1 MSVESRRAQRRGET
15 VERTET
21 QKMLDAEK
29 AKQRLGQATDVVTD
43 FIPGVSETKDIISLG
58 QNIGK
63 GQYLAAGVDA
73 VALGLGAVPVAGD
86 IARRA
91 FKTLANKFIKTKK
104 VDSTVS
110 SQDALKLSDSD
121 IDNWKIKNQTSS
133 EFQKKLKG
141 RDDTLQGMAQGLKD
155 KVITKKEYRE
165 AADAIRPIRTV
176 KDVPKPASFKDTLSA
191 LDSRQRKN
199 PIVGVNY
206 NIPEGDKISA
216 RLDITAYTQYD
227 TWIPTLKH
235 EGKTMYKPS
244 VVLKDVTFIKPDAS
258 QVAKALNVATGKPKA
273 PFAVMEGKYVD
284 ADNDSTFKYA
294 KKIFK
299 DKDVIQIGYDPTRR
313 GFFYDRKTGNPVLEA
328 DEVVQVGHLV
338 LAKKA
343 KIGNPDDFFYS
354 KGGNVMDNEMLSF
367 SELERFRKEND
378 YYHDTDPRNPMN
390 TEGMDLANPEVQKK
404 IIEELND
411 RKKLDVISEMPISR
425 KAGQRIKE
433 RRLEEALEKGKAL
446 KINKGGSIPQ
456 QMEMFSEGGLKDE
469 GNTID
474 PVSGNEVPP
483 GATQE
488 EVRDDIPAQ
497 LSEGEFVFP
506 ADVVRYIGLEKLM
519 MMRQEAK
526 AGLARMEAMGQMGN
540 ADEATLP
547 DDIPFTLD
555 DLDTREETEDDVIR
569 ANIGTFVPPKFPT
582 SQPYNPNVNPYQP
595 TGVVPTPYMPYQPAQ
610 AEQIL
615 QPAGSGTG
623 QVQTELRR
631 YVNKETG
638 QVRMIPFNKATGTS
652 LFPID
657 SLIQQG
663 FVREDEAPKAEAP
676 KTTKIQ
682 TAKVKPVDTS
692 SSDGMPD
699 KTGGAVDATGISLN
713 RGLIKNEN
721 LTNFLNT
728 VTPFQQFKSTFKGPV
743 GAGIDRF
750 ALGVSPRT
758 EQYEM
763 GVIGGVLDSFRG
775 GNVEFK
781 TRAGRA
787 TGKYNDITKLHEMNE
802 DRQNQIGIVGNAVV
816 EIMKPVIYDY
826 DTKTKQYNKKSDV
839 EITKSLKAKAD
850 ILGIPTTY
858 RGTNIRNTTLARDIA
873 KKLAEDAVRINDKY
887 GDTTHAINSL
897 KAQENREL
905 VARNEARAAE
915 TFKDSIPTSFEPG
928 DYDGGDGTDVG
939 GGDVSFVGDDPA
951 FKQGG
956 LVSKKKPKV
965 KKMKRGG
972 LASR

>member
-1 MSVESRRAQRRGET
+1 MEEIKLPPAERAAKTAIGAGSSGKGTVGTYLKADALFSEKKGTKLDFGSGRGEGAKLIKADTYEPYVKSKPKFNNVNDIKSNSYNKITSLNVLNVLPPEARNEAVKNIGRILKPNGEAIVSTRGVKDVES
-15 VERTET
+15 
-21 QKMLDAEK
+21 
-29 AKQRLGQATDVVTD
+29 AKNKVQ
-43 FIPGVSETKDIISLG
+43 IKDGYI
-58 QNIGK
+58 IGK
-63 GQYLAAGVDA
+63 GDDA
-73 VALGLGAVPVAGD
+73 RFQKGFTATELKNYVQ
-86 IARRA
+86 
-91 FKTLANKFIKTKK
+91 KTLGKNF
-104 VDSTVS
+104 TVENVKGIGK
-110 SQDALKLSDSD
+110 AAV
-121 IDNWKIKNQTSS
+121 KIK
-133 EFQKKLKG
+133 KL
-141 RDDTLQGMAQGLKD
+141 
-155 KVITKKEYRE
+155 
-165 AADAIRPIRTV
+165 
-176 KDVPKPASFKDTLSA
+176 
-191 LDSRQRKN
+191 
-199 PIVGVNY
+199 
-206 NIPEGDKISA
+206 NIPKGFGGVTRQQGTPVIDIQEKLLFNPKQKFSSGGDA
-216 RLDITAYTQYD
+216 
-227 TWIPTLKH
+227 
-235 EGKTMYKPS
+235 
-244 VVLKDVTFIKPDAS
+244 
-258 QVAKALNVATGKPKA
+258 
-273 PFAVMEGKYVD
+273 
-284 ADNDSTFKYA
+284 
-294 KKIFK
+294 
-299 DKDVIQIGYDPTRR
+299 
-313 GFFYDRKTGNPVLEA
+313 
-328 DEVVQVGHLV
+328 
-338 LAKKA
+338 
-343 KIGNPDDFFYS
+343 
-354 KGGNVMDNEMLSF
+354 MDNEMLSF

-555 DLDTREETEDDVIR
+555 DLDTREETEDDIIK

-595 TGVVPTPYMPYQPAQ
+595 TGVVPTPYMPYRPAQ

-682 TAKVKPVDTS
+682 TAKVQPVDTS

-728 VTPFQQFKSTFKGPV
+728 VTPLQQFKSTFQGPV

-781 TRAGRA
+781 TRVGRA

-887 GDTTHAINSL
+887 GDTTHAIDSL
-897 KAQENREL
+897 KAEDNRRE
-905 VARNEARAAE
+905 VAKNEARAAE

-939 GGDVSFVGDDPA
+939 GGDVSFVGDDPP

-956 LVSKKKPKV
+956 FASKKKPKV
-965 KKMKRGG
+965 KRMKRGG
-972 LASR
+972 LASKK

>member
-29 AKQRLGQATDVVTD
+29 TKQRLGQAADVVTD

-63 GQYLAAGVDA
+63 GQYLAAGADA

-86 IARRA
+86 MARRA

-110 SQDALKLSDSD
+110 SQDALKLSESD
-121 IDNWKIKNQTSS
+121 IDNWKVKNQTSS

-141 RDDTLQGMAQGLKD
+141 RSDTLQGMAQGLKD

-165 AADAIRPIRTV
+165 AADAIRPIKTV

-244 VVLKDVTFIKPDAS
+244 VVLKDVTFIKPEAS
-258 QVAKALNVATGKPKA
+258 QVGKALNVATGKPKA

-354 KGGNVMDNEMLSF
+354 KGGDVMDKDIEMAVLPKARPEYLKRAYDIADTDAMGYNASLLELKTNPEKAIQNEKNMFYPPSRFEGDEEVLKLVDKIRGENISF
-367 SELERFRKEND
+367 SREDMEK
-378 YYHDTDPRNPMN
+378 NPKV
-390 TEGMDLANPEVQKK
+390 GF
-404 IIEELND
+404 
-411 RKKLDVISEMPISR
+411 
-425 KAGQRIKE
+425 
-433 RRLEEALEKGKAL
+433 
-446 KINKGGSIPQ
+446 NKGGIPQ
-456 QMEMFSEGGLKDE
+456 QMEMFQDGGLKDE
-469 GNTID
+469 GNTVD

-555 DLDTREETEDDVIR
+555 DLDTREETEDDVIK
-569 ANIGTFVPPKFPT
+569 ANIGTFVPPRFPT
-582 SQPYNPNVNPYQP
+582 GQPYNPNVNPYQA
-595 TGVVPTPYMPYQPAQ
+595 TGVVPTVYAPAT
-610 AEQIL
+610 
-615 QPAGSGTG
+615 GTG
-623 QVQTELRR
+623 LLGASAQGAPETENRR
-631 YVNKETG
+631 YVNKTTG
-638 QVRMIPFNKATGTS
+638 QVRMIPFVKATGQS
-652 LFPID
+652 LYPIPE
-657 SLIQQG
+657 G
-663 FVREDEAPKAEAP
+663 FVAEAETVKEEQP
-676 KTTKIQ
+676 KQKTAKVQ
-682 TAKVKPVDTS
+682 TAKVQDTS
-692 SSDGMPD
+692 SGDDGDDEMS
-699 KTGGAVDATGISLN
+699 TLGGARMDVGGREFAVGYNFDGSITLTDPTTKESKTYNKDSQMAKDVKSVTVGQLVDLAKVTPAGLTTTVIN
-713 RGLIKNEN
+713 RGLEKIGVTLPGNTKIDDIKKKQKEAKNRLDNTPSGVGVDPTTGMTLDDMRSIQAGLEGKGT
-721 LTNFLNT
+721 LTSSLT
-728 VTPFQQFKSTFKGPV
+728 DDDVTKATE
-743 GAGIDRF
+743 AGQRALDTLPDR
-750 ALGVSPRT
+750 
-758 EQYEM
+758 
-763 GVIGGVLDSFRG
+763 
-775 GNVEFK
+775 
-781 TRAGRA
+781 
-787 TGKYNDITKLHEMNE
+787 
-802 DRQNQIGIVGNAVV
+802 
-816 EIMKPVIYDY
+816 
-826 DTKTKQYNKKSDV
+826 SDV
-839 EITKSLKAKAD
+839 VTASQ
-850 ILGIPTTY
+850 TQQ
-858 RGTNIRNTTLARDIA
+858 
-873 KKLAEDAVRINDKY
+873 V
-887 GDTTHAINSL
+887 
-897 KAQENREL
+897 
-905 VARNEARAAE
+905 
-915 TFKDSIPTSFEPG
+915 DSGS
-928 DYDGGDGTDVG
+928 
-939 GGDVSFVGDDPA
+939 DDPSGGFSDEGFSDSGYGA
-951 FKQGG
+951 SEGSFGGIGDFNQGG
-956 LVSKKKPKV
+956 LAKKKKPKV

-972 LASR
+972 LASKK

>member
-1 MSVESRRAQRRGET
+1 MEEIKLPPAERAAKTAIGAGSSGKGTVGTYLKADALFSEKKGTKLDFGSGRGEGAKLIKADTYEPYVKSKPKFNNVNDIKSNSYNKITSLNVLNVLPPEARNEAVKNIGRILKPNGEAIVSTRGVKDVES
-15 VERTET
+15 
-21 QKMLDAEK
+21 
-29 AKQRLGQATDVVTD
+29 AKNKVQ
-43 FIPGVSETKDIISLG
+43 IKDGYI
-58 QNIGK
+58 IGK
-63 GQYLAAGVDA
+63 GDDA
-73 VALGLGAVPVAGD
+73 RFQKGFTATELKNYVQ
-86 IARRA
+86 
-91 FKTLANKFIKTKK
+91 KTLGKNF
-104 VDSTVS
+104 TVENVKGIGK
-110 SQDALKLSDSD
+110 AAV
-121 IDNWKIKNQTSS
+121 KIK
-133 EFQKKLKG
+133 KL
-141 RDDTLQGMAQGLKD
+141 
-155 KVITKKEYRE
+155 
-165 AADAIRPIRTV
+165 
-176 KDVPKPASFKDTLSA
+176 
-191 LDSRQRKN
+191 
-199 PIVGVNY
+199 
-206 NIPEGDKISA
+206 NIPKGFGGVTRQQGTPVIDIQEKLLFNPKQKFSSGGDA
-216 RLDITAYTQYD
+216 
-227 TWIPTLKH
+227 
-235 EGKTMYKPS
+235 
-244 VVLKDVTFIKPDAS
+244 
-258 QVAKALNVATGKPKA
+258 
-273 PFAVMEGKYVD
+273 
-284 ADNDSTFKYA
+284 
-294 KKIFK
+294 
-299 DKDVIQIGYDPTRR
+299 
-313 GFFYDRKTGNPVLEA
+313 
-328 DEVVQVGHLV
+328 
-338 LAKKA
+338 
-343 KIGNPDDFFYS
+343 
-354 KGGNVMDNEMLSF
+354 MDNEMLSF

-555 DLDTREETEDDVIR
+555 DLDTREETEDDVIK

-595 TGVVPTPYMPYQPAQ
+595 TGVVPTPYMPYRPAQ

-623 QVQTELRR
+623 QVETELRR

-682 TAKVKPVDTS
+682 TAKVQPVDTS

-728 VTPFQQFKSTFKGPV
+728 VTPLQQFKSTFQGPV

-763 GVIGGVLDSFRG
+763 GVVGGVLDSFRG

-781 TRAGRA
+781 TRVGRA

-887 GDTTHAINSL
+887 GDTTHAIDSL
-897 KAQENREL
+897 KAEDNRRE
-905 VARNEARAAE
+905 VAKNEARAAE

-939 GGDVSFVGDDPA
+939 GGDVSFVGDDPP

-956 LVSKKKPKV
+956 FASKKKPKV
-965 KKMKRGG
+965 KRMKRGG
-972 LASR
+972 LASKK